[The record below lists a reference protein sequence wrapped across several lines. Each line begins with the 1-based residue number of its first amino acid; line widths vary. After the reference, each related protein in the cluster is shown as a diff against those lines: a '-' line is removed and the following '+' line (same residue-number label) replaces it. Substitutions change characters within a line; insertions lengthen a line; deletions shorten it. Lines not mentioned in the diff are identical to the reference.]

1 MANRVSLASLVQA
14 AHAAGFRVATYSPGD
29 GRIRYRFFRASE
41 HPGEVDYFGSSRPV
55 RTVSGAAAASRFIDE
70 QREVQRHAAQAH
82 TSPVLTA
89 KKPTMADVKRANV
102 EYHRRRG
109 ESWSFFDPGNKR
121 VFGTD
126 KFSGPYAGPG
136 GVFFVV
142 SNKAGTSAKRVEA
155 SGNIEH
161 VAVDAV
167 GLIEHRNAAKRLAA
181 GARKRNSAQG
191 DIAMWAREVPRGS
204 IIRGVRVGALVRPVY
219 ASGKEIYRVPP
230 SAIIAA
236 GYRYDQKREAMSVKG
251 DFHDFVKRLSA
262 LLHGSDKALTTPD
275 FAPYL

>member
-29 GRIRYRFFRASE
+29 GRTRYRFFRASE

-55 RTVSGAAAASRFIDE
+55 RTVSGAAAASKFIDE
-70 QREVQRHAAQAH
+70 QRKVQRHAAQAH
-82 TSPVLTA
+82 TAPVLTA
-89 KKPTMADVKRANV
+89 KKPSMADVKRANV

-121 VFGTD
+121 VFGVD

-167 GLIEHRNAAKRLAA
+167 GLIEYRSAAKKLAA
-181 GARKRNSAQG
+181 GARKRNGASAWKVKVSGAKKPMYTGTDAKAAKEWFAAAQSATRQQHSSAYG
-191 DIAMWAREVPRGS
+191 QIATL
-204 IIRGVRVGALVRPVY
+204 IRDGVVIKATLGGEHLVGKHSR
-219 ASGKEIYRVPP
+219 
-230 SAIIAA
+230 
-236 GYRYDQKREAMSVKG
+236 
-251 DFHDFVKRLSA
+251 
-262 LLHGSDKALTTPD
+262 
-275 FAPYL
+275 